1 MAVGGQPWRDLSS
14 DGRRRALARIAAPVQ
29 SGRRRRYGRHGER
42 AEPEPMANRHGGFMR
57 RFVVLIGAALVMMS
71 CSPEQDVTGSIHN
84 KCATELYS
92 RFNPKAMD
100 QCMA

>member
-1 MAVGGQPWRDLSS
+1 
-14 DGRRRALARIAAPVQ
+14 
-29 SGRRRRYGRHGER
+29 
-42 AEPEPMANRHGGFMR
+42 MR
-57 RFVVLIGAALVMMS
+57 RFVVLIAAALMMIS

-100 QCMA
+100 QCMAVCLKCDHGTTTTCSTSCNLKGAR